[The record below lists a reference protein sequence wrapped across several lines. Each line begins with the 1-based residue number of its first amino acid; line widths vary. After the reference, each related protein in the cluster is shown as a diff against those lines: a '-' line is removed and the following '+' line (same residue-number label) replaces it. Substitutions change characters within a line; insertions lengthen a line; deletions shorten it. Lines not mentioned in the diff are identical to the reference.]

1 MSNSAVGF
9 GFQTDVVGMGSVMHL
24 LTGRLLKTLSDG
36 GVDAYAV
43 ASSIWLGTQFKTRS
57 ELEATVHPHLEAR
70 LSQGFQGFLAKTL
83 SIGWGHSSA
92 AVEMSRTKAG
102 TNSLL
107 LIGALAAG
115 SPPFFAAQCLSE
127 LLSSHG
133 CGADQIPN
141 VDRLKG
147 MVVYLAPIV
156 QDIAGFS
163 KVLQQITTTGKVCI
177 LNRKFEDDSD
187 ASSALCSMGEPRVLA
202 AAVKQLCFTSQRLE
216 TVYFTVKQRGS
227 WLAAFAGHILGMSV
241 RLLSGECV
249 LWECGGSNGNAV
261 FQLQD
266 SSSRIEIMQYTSRP
280 KFLLIPA
287 PSAKEAILNISIDY
301 ALDDAFSA
309 MMQER
314 YNQQW
319 STMSD
324 GILNAFARMSIYAW
338 RTKHLWGQ
346 RREHFY
352 KGGLKSL
359 LLALCSFGIDED
371 RSKHALSWVDKLQ
384 PSKAPSEDLG
394 GYNMW
399 DFMDS
404 KYQAKSSNST
414 YGDDDLFSAGL
425 SNRLMGFVVLVQAL
439 ARCRFIPSEV
449 RIQRHNF
456 SRWDD
461 YKNHCDLMVY
471 LSGVLGYTQPNF
483 GYCNESLLGVSD
495 RNTAIFF
502 TCLVDDSAAYDDFG
516 RLVTIASGF
525 IRGFA
530 SEWDGRQSRQDNNGS
545 RQLAIPPSPTFQYK
559 DRANLYT

>member
-83 SIGWGHSSA
+83 SIGWGHSGA

-127 LLSSHG
+127 LLSGHG

-163 KVLQQITTTGKVCI
+163 KVLQQITTTGKFCI
-177 LNRKFEDDSD
+177 LNRNFEDDSD

-241 RLLSGECV
+241 RLSAGECV
-249 LWECGGSNGNAV
+249 LWECGGSNGTAV
-261 FQLQD
+261 FQLLED
-266 SSSRIEIMQYTSRP
+266 SGSSIEITEYSSRSR
-280 KFLLIPA
+280 FLLVPE
-287 PSAKEAILNISIDY
+287 PTTSESLREISIDY
-301 ALDDAFSA
+301 ALEDALSA
-309 MMQER
+309 TLQEG
-314 YNQQW
+314 YAQQW

-324 GILNAFARMSIYAW
+324 GILNAFTRMSIYAW
-338 RTKHLWGQ
+338 RTKHLWVLVSTRIVQ
-346 RREHFY
+346 SVH
-352 KGGLKSL
+352 
-359 LLALCSFGIDED
+359 CSG
-371 RSKHALSWVDKLQ
+371 SK
-384 PSKAPSEDLG
+384 
-394 GYNMW
+394 
-399 DFMDS
+399 DS
-404 KYQAKSSNST
+404 SQAGHHRTTHVATT
-414 YGDDDLFSAGL
+414 YGILWIR
-425 SNRLMGFVVLVQAL
+425 NTKQRLRVADVF
-439 ARCRFIPSEV
+439 
-449 RIQRHNF
+449 F
-456 SRWDD
+456 SRPA
-461 YKNHCDLMVY
+461 
-471 LSGVLGYTQPNF
+471 T
-483 GYCNESLLGVSD
+483 
-495 RNTAIFF
+495 RT
-502 TCLVDDSAAYDDFG
+502 
-516 RLVTIASGF
+516 
-525 IRGFA
+525 RGAFA
-530 SEWDGRQSRQDNNGS
+530 SVFLIGS
-545 RQLAIPPSPTFQYK
+545 RAL
-559 DRANLYT
+559 